1 MRDEAF
7 NIVKNPEYDG
17 YQCGL
22 ALMVYKFFDK
32 KTSCGAATLARLE
45 TLATWAPRNKSA
57 VKIENMSN

>member
-1 MRDEAF
+1 MHDEAF

-45 TLATWAPRNKSA
+45 TLATWAYKSYT
-57 VKIENMSN
+57 S